1 MNPVK
6 ISTELLSTKQE
17 KEAQPQQ
24 DGGKAINDKVE
35 VFNVP

>member
-17 KEAQPQQ
+17 KEEQPQQ
-24 DGGKAINDKVE
+24 DGGKQINDKID
-35 VFNVP
+35 VFSVP